1 MSSASLTGLYTDQ
14 SPHCGKGRRMRRLVV
29 VEFITLDGVM
39 QSLGSP
45 DEDTE
50 GGFEHGGWSA
60 PYFDEAQGK
69 AAGEGMAATDAF
81 LFGRKT
87 FEKMAAFWPHQPDTD
102 PMAAHLNK
110 TQKYVASS
118 TLEDPEWQ
126 PTTVLSGDVAADV
139 NSIKQ
144 QPGANIAVLGSG
156 LLLETLIEEGLVD
169 EYRLFV
175 HPLVLGSGKR
185 LFREYPAPKRLRL
198 VESASTSTGVL
209 MLTYEN
215 Q

>member
-1 MSSASLTGLYTDQ
+1 
-14 SPHCGKGRRMRRLVV
+14 MRRLVV

-45 DEDTE
+45 DEDTG
-50 GGFEHGGWSA
+50 GGFEYGGWSA
-60 PYFDEAQGK
+60 PYFDEAQGQ

-102 PMAAHLNK
+102 PMAAHLNM

-118 TLEDPEWQ
+118 TLKDPEWQ
-126 PTTVLSGDVAADV
+126 PTTVLSRDIAAEV
-139 NSIKQ
+139 LSIKQ
-144 QPGANIAVLGSG
+144 QTGGNIAVLGSG
-156 LLLETLIEEGLVD
+156 LLLETLIEEELVD

-185 LFREYPAPKRLRL
+185 LFREYTAPKRLRL
-198 VESASTSTGVL
+198 VQSAPTSTGVL
-209 MLTYEN
+209 MLVYEN
-215 Q
+215 E